1 MKYVKTSKLIED
13 DEREGYASIFRA
25 QLSCFELLILFFNCL
40 EMDENKF
47 KHLVEEFHLFNNI
60 REEYFPEIEP
70 YTTIYSDK
78 VNSEDGCERDGFDEE
93 TEKKEYCISAFKK
106 PQKQNV
112 TQKVLRFKQIWELRL
127 SFSTRRKSVND

>member
-1 MKYVKTSKLIED
+1 MLFSVITFTV
-13 DEREGYASIFRA
+13 AS
-25 QLSCFELLILFFNCL
+25 
-40 EMDENKF
+40 
-47 KHLVEEFHLFNNI
+47 
-60 REEYFPEIEP
+60 EP

-78 VNSEDGCERDGFDEE
+78 VNSEDGSERDGFDEE

-127 SFSTRRKSVND
+127 SFSTRRRSVND